1 MYTKSTMRILVY
13 DLRLGETTSNIKI
26 AEYQWGKTTVKIHL
40 EGWSANF
47 SLTMGGLE
55 PCVAPP

>member
-1 MYTKSTMRILVY
+1 MVY
-13 DLRLGETTSNIKI
+13 DLTLGETTGHLKTTDFP
-26 AEYQWGKTTVKIHL
+26 WGKITVKIHL